1 MPSIALFCQTFTREK
16 EILEGLSTALKCYVV
31 TDDHLITN
39 VSTEHSIDEKKIRHS
54 VYEKTSVF
62 NQFTLEKE
70 RHVNLLKIEL
80 SSRLSKPS
88 QCIYS
93 GFHALLIPRRV
104 THILKVLVADEKS
117 LRIKQAMAEGLS
129 EKEARRKIKQ
139 TDVSAYSW
147 TDFLFRKEA
156 IDRSL
161 YDMILPVGNQPLEK
175 SIKLIIDNCHK
186 TSLLE
191 TEESRQAVADMMLAA
206 LVERAL
212 LQKGHKIDVT
222 VSQGNAVLEVNKS
235 VFNFSGL
242 AGELK
247 KIAEGIAGIKNIE
260 VVRGREYETSV
271 YRGQRFE
278 LPSKVLLVDDEKEL
292 VQTLSERLI
301 NRDVGTYAVFDGK
314 QALDLIDDD
323 KPEIMVLDLRMPGMD
338 GIEVLR
344 RSKQTN
350 PEIEIIIL
358 TGHGTE
364 DDRKLCMEL
373 GAFAYL
379 QKPVDLEDLSRTIQE
394 AHAKVRRVQA

>member
-1 MPSIALFCQTFTREK
+1 MPSIALFAQTFTK
-16 EILEGLSTALKCYVV
+16 QNEILERLSAAMKCYTV
-31 TDDHLITN
+31 TDDHIITN

-54 VYEKTSVF
+54 LYEKTSVF
-62 NQFTLEKE
+62 NQFTLERE
-70 RHVNLLKIEL
+70 RHVNLLKIEVA
-80 SSRLSKPS
+80 SRLSKPS
-88 QCIYS
+88 QCIYT
-93 GFHALLIPRRV
+93 GFHALLIPKKV
-104 THILKVLVADEKS
+104 THILRVLVADEKS
-117 LRIKQAMAEGLS
+117 QRIVQAMAEGLS
-129 EKEARRKIKQ
+129 EKEAKRKIKQ
-139 TDVSAYSW
+139 SDISAYSW
-147 TDFLFRKEA
+147 TDFLFGKEA
-156 IDRSL
+156 VDRSL

-175 SIKLIIDNCHK
+175 SVKLIIDNCHK

-191 TEESRQAVADMMLAA
+191 TEESKQAVADMMLAA
-206 LVERAL
+206 MVEKAL
-212 LQKGHKIDVT
+212 LQKGHNVEVT
-222 VSQGNAVLEVNKS
+222 ADQSNILLEVNKS
-235 VFNFSGL
+235 VFNFSSL

-247 KIAEGIAGIKNIE
+247 KIAEGVPGIKNIE
-260 VVRGREYETSV
+260 VIRGREYETSV

-301 NRDVGTYAVFDGK
+301 SRDVGTYAVFDGK

-344 RSKQTN
+344 RSKQKN

-364 DDRKLCMEL
+364 DDRKLCLEL

-379 QKPVDLEDLSRTIQE
+379 QKPVDLEDLSHTIQE
-394 AHAKVRRVQA
+394 AHAKVRSGQA

>member
-1 MPSIALFCQTFTREK
+1 MPSIALFSQTFTTQDQ
-16 EILEGLSTALKCYVV
+16 ILEGLAAAMKCYVV
-31 TDDHLITN
+31 TDDHIITN
-39 VSTEHSIDEKKIRHS
+39 VAAEHSIDEKKIRHS
-54 VYEKTSVF
+54 LYEKTSVF
-62 NQFTLEKE
+62 NQFTLERE
-70 RHVNLLKIEL
+70 RHVNLLKIEVA
-80 SSRLSKPS
+80 SRLAKSS
-88 QCIYS
+88 QCIFAV
-93 GFHALLIPRRV
+93 FHALLIPRKV
-104 THILKVLVADEKS
+104 THILKVLVANEKS
-117 LRIKQAMAEGLS
+117 QRIVQAMAEGLS
-129 EKEARRKIKQ
+129 EKEAKRKIKQ
-139 TDVSAYSW
+139 NDVSAYSW

-161 YDMILPVGNQPLEK
+161 YDMILPVSNQSLEK

-186 TSLLE
+186 TSVLE
-191 TEESRQAVADMMLAA
+191 TEESKQAVADMMLEAM
-206 LVERAL
+206 VEKNL
-212 LQKGHKIDVT
+212 LQKGHKVEVT
-222 VSQGNAVLEVNKS
+222 ADQGNIMLEVNKS
-235 VFNFSGL
+235 VFNFNGL

-247 KIAEGIAGIKNIE
+247 KITEGVDGVKNIE
-260 VVRGREYETSV
+260 VIRGREYETSV

-301 NRDVGTYAVFDGK
+301 SRDVGSFAVFDGK

-323 KPEIMVLDLRMPGMD
+323 KPEIMVLDLRMPGLD

-344 RSKQTN
+344 RSKQKN

-379 QKPVDLEDLSRTIQE
+379 QKPVDLEDLSHTIQE

>member
-1 MPSIALFCQTFTREK
+1 MPSIALFSQTFTTQDQ
-16 EILEGLSTALKCYVV
+16 ILEGLAAAMKCYVV
-31 TDDHLITN
+31 TDDHIITN
-39 VSTEHSIDEKKIRHS
+39 VAAEHSIDEKKIRHS
-54 VYEKTSVF
+54 LYEKTSVF
-62 NQFTLEKE
+62 NQFTLERE
-70 RHVNLLKIEL
+70 RHVNLLKIEVASWL
-80 SSRLSKPS
+80 AKSS
-88 QCIYS
+88 QCIFA
-93 GFHALLIPRRV
+93 GFHALLIPRKV
-104 THILKVLVADEKS
+104 THILKVLVANEKS
-117 LRIKQAMAEGLS
+117 QRIVQAMAEGLS
-129 EKEARRKIKQ
+129 EKEAKRKIKQ
-139 TDVSAYSW
+139 NDVSAYSW

-161 YDMILPVGNQPLEK
+161 YDMILPVSNQSLEK

-186 TSLLE
+186 TSVLE
-191 TEESRQAVADMMLAA
+191 TEESKQAVADMMLEAM
-206 LVERAL
+206 VEKNL
-212 LQKGHKIDVT
+212 LQKGHKVEVT
-222 VSQGNAVLEVNKS
+222 ADQGNIMLEVNKS
-235 VFNFSGL
+235 VFNFNGL

-247 KIAEGIAGIKNIE
+247 KITEGVDGVKNIE
-260 VVRGREYETSV
+260 VIRGREYETSV

-301 NRDVGTYAVFDGK
+301 SRDVGSYAVFDGK

-323 KPEIMVLDLRMPGMD
+323 KPEIMVLDLRMPGLD

-344 RSKQTN
+344 RSKQKN

-379 QKPVDLEDLSRTIQE
+379 QKPVDLEDLSHTIQE

>member
-1 MPSIALFCQTFTREK
+1 MPSIALFSQSFTRQN
-16 EILEGLSTALKCYVV
+16 EILEGLSAAMKCSVV
-31 TDDHLITN
+31 TDDHIITN
-39 VSTEHSIDEKKIRHS
+39 VSAEHAIDEKKIRHS
-54 VYEKTSVF
+54 LYEKTSVF

-70 RHVNLLKIEL
+70 RHINLLKIEVA
-80 SSRLSKPS
+80 SRLSKPS
-88 QCIYS
+88 QCIYT
-93 GFHALLIPRRV
+93 GFHALLIPKKV

-117 LRIKQAMAEGLS
+117 QRVMQAMAEGLS
-129 EKEARRKIKQ
+129 EKEAKRKIKQ
-139 TDVSAYSW
+139 NDISAYSW

-175 SIKLIIDNCHK
+175 SVKLIIDNCHK
-186 TSLLE
+186 TSILE
-191 TEESRQAVADMMLAA
+191 TEESKQAVADMMLAA
-206 LVERAL
+206 MVEKAL

-222 VSQGNAVLEVNKS
+222 VDQSNVTLEVNKS
-235 VFNFSGL
+235 VFNFNSL
-242 AGELK
+242 ASELK
-247 KIAEGIAGIKNIE
+247 KITEGIDGVKNIE
-260 VVRGREYETSV
+260 VIRGREYETSV

-301 NRDVGTYAVFDGK
+301 SRDVGTYAVFDGK

-323 KPEIMVLDLRMPGMD
+323 KPEIMVLDLRMPGID

-344 RSKQTN
+344 RSKQKN

-364 DDRKLCMEL
+364 DDRQLCMEL

-379 QKPVDLEDLSRTIQE
+379 QKPVDLEDLSNTIQE
-394 AHAKVRRVQA
+394 AHVKVRRLQA

>member
-1 MPSIALFCQTFTREK
+1 MPSIALFSQTFTTQDQ
-16 EILEGLSTALKCYVV
+16 ILEGLAAAMKCYVV
-31 TDDHLITN
+31 TDDHIITN
-39 VSTEHSIDEKKIRHS
+39 VAAEHSIDEKKIRHS
-54 VYEKTSVF
+54 LYEKTSVF
-62 NQFTLEKE
+62 NQFTLERE
-70 RHVNLLKIEL
+70 RHVNLLKIEVA
-80 SSRLSKPS
+80 SRLAKSS
-88 QCIYS
+88 QCIFA
-93 GFHALLIPRRV
+93 GFHALLIPRKV
-104 THILKVLVADEKS
+104 THILKVLVANEKS
-117 LRIKQAMAEGLS
+117 QRIVQAMAEGLS
-129 EKEARRKIKQ
+129 EKEAKRKIKQ
-139 TDVSAYSW
+139 NDVSAYSW

-161 YDMILPVGNQPLEK
+161 YDMIIPVSNQSLEK

-186 TSLLE
+186 TSVLE
-191 TEESRQAVADMMLAA
+191 TEESKQAVADMMLEAM
-206 LVERAL
+206 VEKNL
-212 LQKGHKIDVT
+212 LQKGHKVEVT
-222 VSQGNAVLEVNKS
+222 ADQGNIMLEVNKS
-235 VFNFSGL
+235 VFNFNGL

-247 KIAEGIAGIKNIE
+247 KITEGVDGVKNIE
-260 VVRGREYETSV
+260 VIRGREYETSV

-301 NRDVGTYAVFDGK
+301 SRDVGSYAVFDGK

-323 KPEIMVLDLRMPGMD
+323 KPEIMVLDLRMPGLD

-344 RSKQTN
+344 RSKQKN

-379 QKPVDLEDLSRTIQE
+379 QKPVDLEDLSHTIQE

>member
-1 MPSIALFCQTFTREK
+1 MPSIALFSQTFTMQK
-16 EILEGLSTALKCYVV
+16 EILDGLSAAMKFPVV
-31 TDDHLITN
+31 TDDHIIAN
-39 VSTEHSIDEKKIRHS
+39 VSAENKIDEKKIRHS

-70 RHVNLLKIEL
+70 RHINLLKIEVA
-80 SSRLSKPS
+80 SRLSKPS
-88 QCIYS
+88 QCIYT
-93 GFHALLIPRRV
+93 GFHALLIPKKI
-104 THILKVLVADEKS
+104 THVLKVLMADEKTQ
-117 LRIKQAMAEGLS
+117 RVTQAMAEGLS
-129 EKEARRKIKQ
+129 EKEAKRTIKQ

-161 YDMILPVGNQPLEK
+161 YDIILPVSNQPLEK
-175 SIKLIIDNCHK
+175 SVKLIIDNCHK
-186 TSLLE
+186 TSVLE
-191 TEESRQAVADMMLAA
+191 TEESRQAVVDMMLAA
-206 LVERAL
+206 LVEKAL
-212 LQKGHKIDVT
+212 LQKGHKIEVT
-222 VSQGNAVLEVNKS
+222 ADQGNVMLEVNKS

-242 AGELK
+242 SGELK
-247 KIAEGIAGIKNIE
+247 KVAEGVPGIKNIE
-260 VVRGREYETSV
+260 VVKGREYETSV

-323 KPEIMVLDLRMPGMD
+323 KPEIMVLDLRMPGID

-344 RSKQTN
+344 RAKQKN

-379 QKPVDLEDLSRTIQE
+379 QKPVDLEDLSHTIQE
-394 AHAKVRRVQA
+394 AHEKVRRSQA

>member
-1 MPSIALFCQTFTREK
+1 MPSIALFSQTFTTQDQ
-16 EILEGLSTALKCYVV
+16 ILEGLAAAMKCYVV
-31 TDDHLITN
+31 TDDHKITN
-39 VSTEHSIDEKKIRHS
+39 VAAEHSIDEKKIRHS
-54 VYEKTSVF
+54 LYEKTSVF
-62 NQFTLEKE
+62 NQFTLERE
-70 RHVNLLKIEL
+70 RHVNLLKIEVA
-80 SSRLSKPS
+80 SRLAKSS
-88 QCIYS
+88 QCIFA
-93 GFHALLIPRRV
+93 GFHALLIPRKV
-104 THILKVLVADEKS
+104 THILKVLVANEKS
-117 LRIKQAMAEGLS
+117 QRIVQAMAEGLS
-129 EKEARRKIKQ
+129 EKEAKRKIKQ
-139 TDVSAYSW
+139 NDVSAYSW

-161 YDMILPVGNQPLEK
+161 YDMILPVSNQSLEK

-186 TSLLE
+186 TSVLE
-191 TEESRQAVADMMLAA
+191 TEESKQAVADMMLEAM
-206 LVERAL
+206 VEKNL
-212 LQKGHKIDVT
+212 LQKGHKVEVT
-222 VSQGNAVLEVNKS
+222 ADQGNIMLEVNKS
-235 VFNFSGL
+235 VFNFNGL

-247 KIAEGIAGIKNIE
+247 KITEGVDGVKNIE
-260 VVRGREYETSV
+260 VIRGREYETSV

-301 NRDVGTYAVFDGK
+301 SRDVGSYAVFDGK

-323 KPEIMVLDLRMPGMD
+323 KPEIMVLDLRMPGLD

-344 RSKQTN
+344 RSKQKN

-379 QKPVDLEDLSRTIQE
+379 QKPVDLEDLSHTIQE

>member
-1 MPSIALFCQTFTREK
+1 MPSIALFSQTFTTQDQ
-16 EILEGLSTALKCYVV
+16 ILEGLAAAMKCYVV
-31 TDDHLITN
+31 TDDHIITN
-39 VSTEHSIDEKKIRHS
+39 VAAEHSIDEKKIRHS
-54 VYEKTSVF
+54 LYEKTSVF
-62 NQFTLEKE
+62 NQFTLERE
-70 RHVNLLKIEL
+70 RHVNLLKIEVA
-80 SSRLSKPS
+80 SRLAKSS
-88 QCIYS
+88 QCIFA
-93 GFHALLIPRRV
+93 GFHALLIPRKV
-104 THILKVLVADEKS
+104 THILKVLVANEKS
-117 LRIKQAMAEGLS
+117 QRIVQAMAEGLS
-129 EKEARRKIKQ
+129 EKEAKRKIKQ
-139 TDVSAYSW
+139 NDVSAYSW

-161 YDMILPVGNQPLEK
+161 YDMILPVSNQSLEK

-186 TSLLE
+186 TSVLE
-191 TEESRQAVADMMLAA
+191 TEESKQAVADMMLEAM
-206 LVERAL
+206 VEKNL
-212 LQKGHKIDVT
+212 LQKGHKVEVT
-222 VSQGNAVLEVNKS
+222 ADQGNIMLEVNKS
-235 VFNFSGL
+235 VFNFNGL

-247 KIAEGIAGIKNIE
+247 KITEGVDGVKNIE
-260 VVRGREYETSV
+260 VIRGREYETSV

-301 NRDVGTYAVFDGK
+301 SRDVGSYAVFDGK

-323 KPEIMVLDLRMPGMD
+323 KPEIMVLDLRMPGLD

-344 RSKQTN
+344 RSKQKN

-379 QKPVDLEDLSRTIQE
+379 QKPVDLEDLSHTIQE

>member
-1 MPSIALFCQTFTREK
+1 MPSIALFAQTFTK
-16 EILEGLSTALKCYVV
+16 QNEILEGLSAAMKCYVV
-31 TDDHLITN
+31 TDDHIITN

-54 VYEKTSVF
+54 LYEKTSVF
-62 NQFTLEKE
+62 NQFTLERE
-70 RHVNLLKIEL
+70 RHVNLLKIEVA
-80 SSRLSKPS
+80 SRLSKLS
-88 QCIYS
+88 QCIYT
-93 GFHALLIPRRV
+93 GFHALLIPKKV
-104 THILKVLVADEKS
+104 THILRVLVADEKS
-117 LRIKQAMAEGLS
+117 QRVVQAMAEGLS
-129 EKEARRKIKQ
+129 EKEAKRKIKQ
-139 TDVSAYSW
+139 SDISAYSW

-161 YDMILPVGNQPLEK
+161 YDMILPVSNQPLEK

-191 TEESRQAVADMMLAA
+191 TEESKQAVADMMLAA
-206 LVERAL
+206 MVEKAL
-212 LQKGHKIDVT
+212 LQKGHNVEVT
-222 VSQGNAVLEVNKS
+222 ADQSNVLLEVNKS
-235 VFNFSGL
+235 VFNFNSL

-247 KIAEGIAGIKNIE
+247 KIAEGVPGVKNIE
-260 VVRGREYETSV
+260 VIRGREYETSV

-301 NRDVGTYAVFDGK
+301 SRDVGTYAVFDGK

-344 RSKQTN
+344 RSKQKN

-364 DDRKLCMEL
+364 DDRKLCLEL

-379 QKPVDLEDLSRTIQE
+379 QKPVDLEDLSHTIQE
-394 AHAKVRRVQA
+394 AHAKVRRGQA

>member
-1 MPSIALFCQTFTREK
+1 MPSIALFSQTFTTQDQ
-16 EILEGLSTALKCYVV
+16 ILEGLAAAMKCYVV
-31 TDDHLITN
+31 TDDHIITN
-39 VSTEHSIDEKKIRHS
+39 VAAEHSIDEKKIRQS
-54 VYEKTSVF
+54 LYEKTSVF
-62 NQFTLEKE
+62 NQFTLERE
-70 RHVNLLKIEL
+70 RHVNLLKIEVA
-80 SSRLSKPS
+80 SRLAKSS
-88 QCIYS
+88 QCIFA
-93 GFHALLIPRRV
+93 GFHALLIPRKV
-104 THILKVLVADEKS
+104 THILKVLVANEKS
-117 LRIKQAMAEGLS
+117 QRIVQAMAEGLS
-129 EKEARRKIKQ
+129 EKEAKRKIKQ
-139 TDVSAYSW
+139 NDVSAYSW

-161 YDMILPVGNQPLEK
+161 YDMILPVSNQSLEK

-186 TSLLE
+186 TSVLE
-191 TEESRQAVADMMLAA
+191 TEESKQAVADMMLEAM
-206 LVERAL
+206 VEKNL
-212 LQKGHKIDVT
+212 LQKGHKVEVT
-222 VSQGNAVLEVNKS
+222 ADQGNIMLEVNKS
-235 VFNFSGL
+235 VFNFNGL

-247 KIAEGIAGIKNIE
+247 KITEGVDGVKNIE
-260 VVRGREYETSV
+260 VIRGREYETSV

-301 NRDVGTYAVFDGK
+301 SRDVGSYAVFDGK

-323 KPEIMVLDLRMPGMD
+323 KPEIMVLDLRMPGLD

-344 RSKQTN
+344 RSKQKN

-379 QKPVDLEDLSRTIQE
+379 QKPVDLEDLSHTIQE